1 MDRVIEF
8 IGHHPLLVG
17 LFVALLVAYL
27 LSELQ
32 RGGRSL
38 GPQELTRLV
47 NGSEARVI
55 DVRNSPEY
63 REGHITGSESIPYSQ
78 IAERAA
84 ELTKSG
90 KPLIVVCGL
99 GQVAGNAA
107 TTLKKAGATEVY
119 HLSGGISAW
128 RQQGLPLVR

>member
-8 IGHHPLLVG
+8 IGNHPLLIS
-17 LFVALLVAYL
+17 LFIALLVAFIIT
-27 LSELQ
+27 ELQ

-38 GPQELTRLV
+38 SPQELTRLV
-47 NGSEARVI
+47 NASEARVI
-55 DVRNSPEY
+55 DVRNSPEF

-78 IAERAA
+78 VADRAA
-84 ELTKSG
+84 ELAKAG

-107 TTLKKAGATEVY
+107 RSLKQAGASEVY
-119 HLSGGISAW
+119 QLSGGISAW

>member
-8 IGHHPLLVG
+8 IGHHPLLVSA
-17 LFVALLVAYL
+17 FAALLIAFIVT
-27 LSELQ
+27 ELQ
-32 RGGRSL
+32 RGGRSI

-47 NGSEARVI
+47 NAGGARVI
-55 DVRNSPEY
+55 DLRNSPEY
-63 REGHITGSESIPYSQ
+63 REGHITGSESLPFSQ

-84 ELTKSG
+84 ELAKAG
-90 KPLIVVCGL
+90 KPLILVCGL

-107 TTLKKAGATEVY
+107 KTLKQAGAAEVY
-119 HLSGGISAW
+119 QLDGGISGW